1 MSWSVPI
8 CRDFLFPKR
17 ERLFNHNT
25 RIRTRLKWHING
37 AFRLVV
43 AHRRQPHELLRT
55 EIPSLLRSFQVE
67 EFCRKKN
74 LHRQGKNAVN
84 PVGLTSILTQY
95 VRIFLRQN
103 RVRMRVLWLC
113 SFALITRRRQPYG
126 QSHASLPKKFDGR
139 NSPTLKPKNFAFL
152 KSKNVSLLTYF
163 K

>member
-1 MSWSVPI
+1 MV
-8 CRDFLFPKR
+8 
-17 ERLFNHNT
+17 NHNT

-103 RVRMRVLWLC
+103 RVRMRVLWL
-113 SFALITRRRQPYG
+113 G
-126 QSHASLPKKFDGR
+126 
-139 NSPTLKPKNFAFL
+139 
-152 KSKNVSLLTYF
+152 
-163 K
+163 

>member
-1 MSWSVPI
+1 MV
-8 CRDFLFPKR
+8 
-17 ERLFNHNT
+17 NHNT

-103 RVRMRVLWLC
+103 RVRMRVLWL
-113 SFALITRRRQPYG
+113 SNNPR
-126 QSHASLPKKFDGR
+126 
-139 NSPTLKPKNFAFL
+139 KPMAFGGCL
-152 KSKNVSLLTYF
+152 SKSKLT
-163 K
+163 